1 MEHDK
6 CGTPDCCG
14 ECETIKRK
22 LERYA
27 QILDNIDNDQD
38 KFVWIMDY
46 GRNSKHFDNAHKVK
60 SFEVPGCQSQ
70 TWLVP
75 HYVDNKI
82 YFTSDSV
89 ALISKGMVNIISD
102 VYSGSSA
109 QDINKFDQDNFKI
122 LNLDLLLTPG
132 RNNGVHSM
140 LKKVKFY
147 SRKNA
152 NDPQSNE
159 AA

>member
-1 MEHDK
+1 M
-6 CGTPDCCG
+6 
-14 ECETIKRK
+14 IKRK
-22 LERYA
+22 LKRYA
-27 QILDNIDNDQD
+27 QIINNIDDPQD
-38 KFVWIMDY
+38 RFLWIMDF
-46 GRNSKHFDNAHKVK
+46 GKNSRAMDDEHKVK

-75 HYVDNKI
+75 HFVEDKI
-82 YFTSDSV
+82 YFTADSA
-89 ALISKGMVNIISD
+89 ALISKGMVSIIAD

-109 QDINKFDQDNFKI
+109 QDIKEFDQDEFKI
-122 LNLDLLLTPG
+122 LKLDTLLTPG

-152 NDPQSNE
+152 DNPQSNE

>member
-1 MEHDK
+1 M
-6 CGTPDCCG
+6 
-14 ECETIKRK
+14 IKRK
-22 LERYA
+22 LKRYA
-27 QILDNIDNDQD
+27 QIINNIDDPQD
-38 KFVWIMDY
+38 RFLWIMDF
-46 GRNSKHFDNAHKVK
+46 GKNSRAMDDEHKVK

-75 HYVDNKI
+75 HFVEDKI
-82 YFTSDSV
+82 YFTADSA
-89 ALISKGMVNIISD
+89 ALISKGMVSIIAD
-102 VYSGSSA
+102 VYSGARA
-109 QDINKFDQDNFKI
+109 QDIKEFDQDEFKI
-122 LNLDLLLTPG
+122 LKLDTLLTPG

-152 NDPQSNE
+152 DNPKSNE

>member
-1 MEHDK
+1 M
-6 CGTPDCCG
+6 
-14 ECETIKRK
+14 IKRK
-22 LERYA
+22 LKRYA
-27 QILDNIDNDQD
+27 QIINNIDDPQD
-38 KFVWIMDY
+38 RFLWIMDF
-46 GRNSKHFDNAHKVK
+46 GKNSRAMDNKHKIK

-75 HYVDNKI
+75 HFVEDKI
-82 YFTSDSV
+82 YFTADSA
-89 ALISKGMVNIISD
+89 ALISKGMVSIIAD

-109 QDINKFDQDNFKI
+109 QDIKEFDQDEFKI
-122 LNLDLLLTPG
+122 LKLDTLLTPG

-152 NDPQSNE
+152 DNPQSNE

>member
-1 MEHDK
+1 M
-6 CGTPDCCG
+6 
-14 ECETIKRK
+14 IKRK
-22 LERYA
+22 LKRYA
-27 QILDNIDNDQD
+27 QIINNIDDPQD
-38 KFVWIMDY
+38 RFLWIMDF
-46 GRNSKHFDNAHKVK
+46 GKNSRAMDNKHKIK

-75 HYVDNKI
+75 HFVEDKI
-82 YFTSDSV
+82 YFTADSA
-89 ALISKGMVNIISD
+89 ALISKGMVSMIAD

-109 QDINKFDQDNFKI
+109 QDIKEFDQDEFKI
-122 LNLDLLLTPG
+122 LKLDTLLTPG

-152 NDPQSNE
+152 DNPKSNE

>member
-1 MEHDK
+1 V
-6 CGTPDCCG
+6 
-14 ECETIKRK
+14 IKRK
-22 LERYA
+22 LKRYA
-27 QILDNIDNDQD
+27 QIINNIDDPQD
-38 KFVWIMDY
+38 RFLWIMDF
-46 GRNSKHFDNAHKVK
+46 GKNSRAMDNKHKIK

-75 HYVDNKI
+75 HFVEDKI
-82 YFTSDSV
+82 YFTADSA
-89 ALISKGMVNIISD
+89 ALISKGMVSIIAD
-102 VYSGSSA
+102 VYSGARA
-109 QDINKFDQDNFKI
+109 QDIKEFDQDEFKI
-122 LNLDLLLTPG
+122 LKLDTLLTPG

>member
-1 MEHDK
+1 M
-6 CGTPDCCG
+6 
-14 ECETIKRK
+14 IKRK
-22 LERYA
+22 LKRYA
-27 QILDNIDNDQD
+27 QIINNIDDPQD
-38 KFVWIMDY
+38 KFLWIMDF
-46 GRNSKHFDNAHKVK
+46 GKNSRAMDDEHKVK

-75 HYVDNKI
+75 HFVEDKI
-82 YFTSDSV
+82 YFTADSA
-89 ALISKGMVNIISD
+89 ALISKGMVSIIAD
-102 VYSGSSA
+102 VYSGARA
-109 QDINKFDQDNFKI
+109 QDIKEFDQDEFKI
-122 LNLDLLLTPG
+122 LKLDTLLTPG

-152 NDPQSNE
+152 DNPKSNE

>member
-1 MEHDK
+1 M
-6 CGTPDCCG
+6 
-14 ECETIKRK
+14 IKRK
-22 LERYA
+22 LKRYA
-27 QILDNIDNDQD
+27 QIINNIDDPQD
-38 KFVWIMDY
+38 RFLWIMDF
-46 GRNSKHFDNAHKVK
+46 GKNSRAMDNKHKIK

-75 HYVDNKI
+75 HFVEDKI
-82 YFTSDSV
+82 YFTADSA
-89 ALISKGMVNIISD
+89 ALISKGMVSIIAD

-109 QDINKFDQDNFKI
+109 QDIKEFDQDEFKI
-122 LNLDLLLTPG
+122 LKLDTLLTPG

-152 NDPQSNE
+152 DNPKSNE
-159 AA
+159 TA